1 MHFTKKSEPL
11 CSNTCNSHVQLA
23 TQCLHNLCMQ
33 KQCLFQGAWLCFTFA
48 LLFLPSCPS
57 YWRLHSQ
64 WYAEQLE
71 FSWIINGLF
80 LFMQQMDKM
89 CNKLQTSLGGQRF
102 YKLTRG
108 SKGAELCYR
117 LAVSQELSPLIRR
130 YCSNSMFMIY
140 FTTWPFQHKGFL
152 LLISLTVLTCIR
164 RKKKPKNWEKHKM
177 GGK

>member
-1 MHFTKKSEPL
+1 MYSTKKTPVV
-11 CSNTCNSHVQLA
+11 NTCNSHEQFA
-23 TQCLHNLCMQ
+23 AQCLHNLHMQ
-33 KQCLFQGAWLCFTFA
+33 NQCLFQGAWLCFTFA
-48 LLFLPSCPS
+48 LLSLPSS

-80 LFMQQMDKM
+80 LFLQQMDEM
-89 CNKLQTSLGGQRF
+89 CNKLQTSLGGQGF

-130 YCSNSMFMIY
+130 HCSNSVFMIY
-140 FTTWPFQHKGFL
+140 FTTWPFQHNGFL

-164 RKKKPKNWEKHKM
+164 RKKKLKELRKA
-177 GGK
+177 